1 VASGLRNLS
10 ANTDTDTDTNTNTSD
25 RVAMTRDL
33 IPWALRGCALL
44 TCGAAVSAEQE
55 SLDEAWWTGP
65 MLAANAATLPQGHV
79 LIEPYLYDLI
89 SNAHFDSNGDRHSG
103 PYEHEVGSQGYALY
117 GVTDWIT
124 AGMIPRFSYNEPA
137 GEPNSS
143 SVEVGDVT
151 LQAGYGLTR
160 YEPGHLTPTISL
172 VVQETVPTGRYD
184 QLRRAADGEG
194 AGAWTTALAFY
205 SQDYLWMPNGRILRV
220 RFDVTYA
227 VSSSV
232 GLRDQ
237 SVYGTPLGFRGHAWP
252 GVGLTADAAAE
263 YSLTRNWV
271 LALDVVYQRNANT
284 RVSGILAATDGT
296 AATSFVSDT
305 GPSYSIAFAP
315 AIEYNWSSR
324 IGALLG
330 LRIIQLGS
338 NTTASLTP
346 AVALNMVF

>member
-1 VASGLRNLS
+1 
-10 ANTDTDTDTNTNTSD
+10 
-25 RVAMTRDL
+25 MTRHTIQLAL
-33 IPWALRGCALL
+33 ISCALS
-44 TCGAAVSAEQE
+44 TCGAAVSAQEE

-65 MLAANAATLPQGHV
+65 MLAANAATLTHGHV
-79 LIEPYLYDLI
+79 LLEPYLYDLI
-89 SNAHFDSNGDRHSG
+89 SNGHFDRNGDRHSG
-103 PYEHEVGSQGYALY
+103 PYQHDVGSQGYLLY

-137 GEPNSS
+137 GAANSS

-160 YEPGHLTPTISL
+160 YQPGQLVPTISV

-184 QLRRAADGEG
+184 QLRRASDGEG
-194 AGAWTTALAFY
+194 AGAWTTALALY

-220 RFDVTYA
+220 RLDVTYA

-232 GLRDQ
+232 GLRDA
-237 SVYGTPLGFRGHAWP
+237 SVYDTPLGFRGHAWP
-252 GVGLTADAAAE
+252 GDGFTADAAAE

-284 RVSGILAATDGT
+284 RVSGIVVPGDGAATT
-296 AATSFVSDT
+296 TFMSDT
-305 GPSYSIAFAP
+305 GASYSIAFAP

-330 LRIIQLGS
+330 LRIIELGA